1 MRGPTMEHPG
11 RALSLIAVAA
21 FLVPAPASAG
31 ASAVVYSGTTTG
43 DQYPLVLT
51 VSGSRIVGLS
61 SMWRAACSSGKG
73 YSYGKVVSL
82 AKVPIAIRGGRF
94 SGSVVVPEQL
104 AGGPAGLVT
113 VRLKGTIKG
122 ARITGTMTGAMAV
135 GTGPSGP
142 DDTCAVA
149 NLKFSLLHKPGTE
162 YGGATSQG
170 LPVVV
175 ELGSGGRMVRHLH
188 VGWRETCTSG
198 DAFEFADFL
207 SGGALIAGRFG
218 GTFST
223 NETRTEG
230 GTAVSDYTISGKLSK
245 TAGSG
250 SLELKI
256 TLRDAAGATQNTCGA
271 SAVTFRVR
279 A

>member
-1 MRGPTMEHPG
+1 MRGVTMEHPG
-11 RALSLIAVAA
+11 RALSLVAA
-21 FLVPAPASAG
+21 AAALLLAPASAG
-31 ASAVVYSGTTTG
+31 ASPVVYSGTTTG
-43 DQYPLVLT
+43 DEYPLVLT
-51 VSGSRIVGLS
+51 VSGSRIVGVS

-82 AKVPIAIRGGRF
+82 AKAPIAIKGGRF
-94 SGSVVVPEQL
+94 SGSMIVPEKL
-104 AGGPAGLVT
+104 AGGQAGLVT
-113 VRLKGTIKG
+113 VRLKGTITGPKV
-122 ARITGTMTGAMAV
+122 TGTMTGAMAV
-135 GTGPSGP
+135 GSDPGGP
-142 DDTCAVA
+142 DDTCVVT

-175 ELGSGGRMVRHLH
+175 ELGSGGRAVRHLH

-223 NETRTEG
+223 NETRAEG

-245 TAGSG
+245 TAGTG
-250 SLELKI
+250 SLKLTI